1 MIEQHLHSE
10 AGYQTPIEVKTA
22 YYADPEPTQAALA
35 RQGNKQ
41 ELTRLPARKT
51 THLEQ
56 QLTWKAPDPT
66 ALKTKAS

>member
-1 MIEQHLHSE
+1 LNPIAIQHRISE
-10 AGYQTPIEVKTA
+10 IQ
-22 YYADPEPTQAALA
+22 
-35 RQGNKQ
+35 Q